1 MTRQRSAG
9 TPEHWTDGAEHREG
23 GAGHRPDGLRL
34 RPFPGTERQD
44 GIRHGQDGSRHG
56 QDGTRH
62 PLGGIQR
69 RPGGIQERLG
79 RMQKKLGGVQRR
91 LGGVRRRLSG
101 VWYRLDVVVR
111 DLPFGLLLL
120 IGSFVP
126 ALSKNGTVLG
136 GVHDRPY
143 DALAVV
149 AILSE
154 CLPLAVRR
162 RWPALALGL
171 VFCGFAVDQL
181 RGYHTFAATAMPVML
196 LSTGSHLERH
206 RRTTV
211 FGLTAAYVALV
222 VVLARI
228 GTGETVTGFAT
239 FFLALGLAW
248 GAGGWLRTTR
258 RAEAERRKRI
268 AVETRTAERTRI
280 ARELHDVVTHHVTAM
295 VVQAEAARYL
305 TSAPERLDQSLSA
318 VSDTGRRAITDLRH
332 LLDLLNPDH
341 GTGNGGDAPAEPR
354 TPAVGRVLTLVE
366 QTRRAG
372 QPVEFTEEGTPPV
385 STGSADLVAYRVV
398 QEALTNA
405 LKYAHGSRTS
415 VMVRHGEREI
425 TVEVS
430 TDGTGSRAAAV
441 GGSGR
446 GLAGLRERVDVL
458 GGDFGA
464 GPGAGGGFVVRAR
477 IPAPARSRS

>member
-1 MTRQRSAG
+1 MK
-9 TPEHWTDGAEHREG
+9 
-23 GAGHRPDGLRL
+23 
-34 RPFPGTERQD
+34 
-44 GIRHGQDGSRHG
+44 
-56 QDGTRH
+56 
-62 PLGGIQR
+62 R
-69 RPGGIQERLG
+69 R
-79 RMQKKLGGVQRR
+79 LGGVQRR
-91 LGGVRRRLSG
+91 LSG
-101 VWYRLDVVVR
+101 AWYRLDVVVR

-120 IGSFVP
+120 VGSFVP

-143 DALAVV
+143 EALAVV
-149 AILSE
+149 VILLES
-154 CLPLAVRR
+154 LPLAVRR

-171 VFCGFAVDQL
+171 VFCGFALDQL

-206 RRTTV
+206 RRATV

-222 VVLARI
+222 VALARI

-239 FFLALGLAW
+239 FYLALGLAW

-341 GTGNGGDAPAEPR
+341 GTGTGTGGDAPAEPR

-458 GGDFGA
+458 GGDFSA

-477 IPAPARSRS
+477 VPAPARSRS